1 MAKGYV
7 VGSNKCLIPSYDAE
21 QIEKISG
28 YFIGEWVDG
37 NPKNEDRTGRFVTS
51 SNNSNKIEL
60 ANADSY
66 IAGVSETY
74 EGNTKKVKVNPI
86 GLTTVKDDGTLS
98 VGDKCMPSTNGV
110 AVKSSNN
117 LGYRVVARIDNT
129 HVQIIASPNNDMV
142 QRIKVDM
149 DKKLNEASVIT
160 NAEIDAIVGS

>member
-1 MAKGYV
+1 MTKGFV
-7 VGSNKCLIPSYDAE
+7 IGSNKCLRPSYDAE
-21 QIEKISG
+21 QIEEISG
-28 YFIGEWVDG
+28 YFIGEWSDG

-51 SNNSNKIEL
+51 SNSSNKIEL

-66 IAGVSETY
+66 VAGVAEAY
-74 EGNTKKVKVNPI
+74 EGNPQKAKVNPI
-86 GLTTVKDDGTLS
+86 GLTTVQDNGKLS
-98 VGDKCMPSTNGV
+98 IGDKCMPSTNGI

-149 DKKLNEASVIT
+149 DGKLDGASVIT
-160 NAEIDAIVGS
+160 NEEIDTIVGS

>member
-21 QIEKISG
+21 QIEEISG
-28 YFIGEWVDG
+28 YFIGEWLDG

-51 SNNSNKIEL
+51 SNSLNKIEL

-66 IAGVSETY
+66 VVGISEAY
-74 EGNTKKVKVNPI
+74 EGSTKKVKVNPI
-86 GLTTVKDDGTLS
+86 GLTNVLDNGKLA

-110 AVKSSNN
+110 AVKSNNN

-149 DKKLNEASVIT
+149 DKKLDEASVIT
-160 NAEIDAIVGS
+160 NAEIDTIVGS